1 MVPKPILVRLSRL
14 KGKYSRF
21 RKLSDFRAAKSAIKH
36 RKVRSPAQR
45 LLVYPGDPWT
55 LTGSLGDDAMMTAAL
70 AYLGSQHRDL
80 EVHILCMENLAGQL
94 AREKGFVPV
103 PLPPNTSFASD
114 MRRIF
119 ENGGY
124 DMLLLVGADIMDGY
138 YSPEPAENMLMAA
151 DLAARAGIATN
162 FLGFSFN
169 NMPEPELKH
178 LYDTLHPGVTLN
190 VRDEVSLKRF
200 NTFTSATK
208 RLVAD
213 TAFLLKPATVGQR
226 ARSWIVQQKSLER
239 MVIGFNVHPMLIKDA
254 GPDEIQRIINKSI
267 HAIEVASK
275 KHDVSWVLIPHDY
288 RDIVGDDVC
297 LKPIY
302 EQLKVHTNID
312 VMHFGGTHRAATLKA
327 LAGHMDGVVTGRM
340 HLAIA
345 SLGMGIPTLC
355 ITYQDKF
362 EGLYRHFG
370 LPKEFLLAPRRLM
383 ADQAA
388 LDDDLDDF
396 ITSLPQLKAQI
407 TQRLPEVHRLAELNF
422 AFATAG

>member
-1 MVPKPILVRLSRL
+1 
-14 KGKYSRF
+14 
-21 RKLSDFRAAKSAIKH
+21 
-36 RKVRSPAQR
+36 
-45 LLVYPGDPWT
+45 
-55 LTGSLGDDAMMTAAL
+55 MMTAAL
-70 AYLGSQHRDL
+70 AYLESQHRNL
-80 EVHILCMENLAGQL
+80 EVHMLCLEHLAGQL

-103 PLPPNTSFASD
+103 ALPSNTSFAFG
-114 MRRIF
+114 MRRIL
-119 ENGGY
+119 EGGGY

-138 YSPEPAENMLMAA
+138 YSPEPAENMLIAA

-169 NMPEPELKH
+169 NMPEPELKR

-208 RLVAD
+208 KLVAD
-213 TAFLLKPATVGQR
+213 TAFLLKPAAVDQN
-226 ARSWIVQQKSLER
+226 ALSWITEQKRLER
-239 MVIGFNVHPMLIKDA
+239 MVIGFNVHPMLVKDA
-254 GPDEIQRIINKSI
+254 STDDVLSIVNKSI
-267 HAIEVASK
+267 DAIKTASK
-275 KHDVSWVLIPHDY
+275 KHNVSWVLIPHDY
-288 RDIVGDDVC
+288 REVVGDDIC
-297 LKPIY
+297 LRPIY
-302 EQLKVHTNID
+302 ERLEAQSDIR
-312 VMHFGGTHRAATLKA
+312 VMYFEGTHRAATLKA

-370 LPKEFLLAPRRLM
+370 LPKELLLAPRKLM

-388 LDDDLDDF
+388 LEDDLDMF
-396 ITSLPQLKAQI
+396 VRSLPELKAQI
-407 TQRLPEVHRLAELNF
+407 TIRLPEVHRLAELNF
-422 AFATAG
+422 SFATGQRH